1 MFLKVCRA
9 FHRLPDE
16 IRAVSVDD
24 YFSML
29 ESIGEVPLID
39 DAFYYAFCKGSD
51 RKKKTDLTTP
61 EGRKKYLESTERKDN
76 GNASQ

>member
-16 IRAVSVDD
+16 IRAVSVGD
-24 YFSML
+24 YFLML

-39 DAFYYAFCKGSD
+39 DAFFYAFCKGSE
-51 RKKKTDLTTP
+51 KKNKTDLTTP
-61 EGRKKYLESTERKDN
+61 EGRKKFQAETEKE
-76 GNASQ
+76 GKNAGK